1 MPSHVTKLCCVCMCP
16 AGRAFCELLRDSE
29 AAFEELYCA
38 TFALLDR
45 VWLARGA
52 SYMEFNAVMAEVK
65 GHLDRALRRRPKSLA
80 ELQEHLAS
88 SL

>member
-1 MPSHVTKLCCVCMCP
+1 VCP

-29 AAFEELYCA
+29 VAFEEVYCA
-38 TFALLDR
+38 SFALLDR

-80 ELQEHLAS
+80 ELREHLTS